1 MVNNVNYNEIKV
13 YTICTEQKIADKI
26 EVIGMSKEEENKYQI
41 TKAFADKKSKEK
53 KEDMCDEEMDD
64 PHIISSQNEP
74 NIF

>member
-26 EVIGMSKEEENKYQI
+26 EVIGMSKDEENKYQI

-53 KEDMCDEEMDD
+53 KEDMCDEEMDEG
-64 PHIISSQNEP
+64 HIISSHHEQH
-74 NIF
+74 IF